1 MITKEL
7 IIKYLWVI
15 YALYLLIGSLVVRF
29 NVIDLIYILIFVSTL
44 VYGYILDN
52 KTLDEE

>member
-29 NVIDLIYILIFVSTL
+29 NIIDLIYVLIFISFI
-44 VYGYILDN
+44 VYGYISSK